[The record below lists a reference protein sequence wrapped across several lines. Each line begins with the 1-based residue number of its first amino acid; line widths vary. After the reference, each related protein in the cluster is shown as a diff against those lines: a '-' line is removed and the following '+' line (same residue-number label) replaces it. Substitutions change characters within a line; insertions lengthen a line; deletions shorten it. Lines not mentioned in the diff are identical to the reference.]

1 MPRPS
6 CGRSPCG
13 HTYTHTRAGSASG
26 APCARRFL
34 RRRQFRRPARTGKLG
49 RSRRVARNCEPPRKL
64 RAILGSPMTAE
75 SVAAPITS
83 AARSSPFGLRGIISR
98 VGVREPSQTPPASG
112 WGTIP
117 TLGTSQELRRG
128 EGRAVRPSSQ
138 SGPRAAVR
146 FGAADG
152 TGDGSRHG

>member
-1 MPRPS
+1 
-6 CGRSPCG
+6 
-13 HTYTHTRAGSASG
+13 
-26 APCARRFL
+26 
-34 RRRQFRRPARTGKLG
+34 
-49 RSRRVARNCEPPRKL
+49 
-64 RAILGSPMTAE
+64 MTAE

-128 EGRAVRPSSQ
+128 GGEGSEAVILKWT
-138 SGPRAAVR
+138 SGSCAVWSGGR
-146 FGAADG
+146 Y
-152 TGDGSRHG
+152 GDGSRHG